1 MNFAKNFKWQLV
13 LAALGFSLVLTARAN
28 SQEIVNTDFATPA
41 SSVGGNFNNAAPA
54 DMNTAAAVTPQSVY
68 TPADA
73 ISARANNDM
82 QQLNA
87 ASLPL
92 PREAGVLVSLAI
104 LLICCAA
111 VWKASANRREDT
123 RKTWKNSSARP
134 RILPSRKPQ
143 PIHI

>member
-13 LAALGFSLVLTARAN
+13 LAGLGFSLVLTARAN

-41 SSVGGNFNNAAPA
+41 ASVGSNFNNAAPT
-54 DMNTAAAVTPQSVY
+54 DMNTTAAVTPQSVY
-68 TPADA
+68 TPANS

-92 PREAGVLVSLAI
+92 PRKAGVLLSLAV
-104 LLICCAA
+104 LMICCTV
-111 VWKASANRREDT
+111 VWKASANRREDA
-123 RKTWKNSSARP
+123 RKPWIPSLARP
-134 RILPSRKPQ
+134 QRLPSRKPQ
-143 PIHI
+143 PIHS

>member
-41 SSVGGNFNNAAPA
+41 ASVGGNFNNAAPS
-54 DMNTAAAVTPQSVY
+54 DVNTTAAVVPQSVY
-68 TPADA
+68 TPANA

-87 ASLPL
+87 ASLSL
-92 PREAGVLVSLAI
+92 PREAGVLLSLAI

-111 VWKASANRREDT
+111 VWKANRREDT
-123 RKTWKNSSARP
+123 RKNWKSSSAQP
-134 RILPSRKPQ
+134 RILPNRKPQ
-143 PIHI
+143 PIHS